1 MRQAQSASLLAALL
15 SATQVAAHGHVT
27 NLVVDGVYYEGFDI
41 SVFPY
46 ESDPPKVAAWTTPN
60 TGNGFI
66 SPDAYRDPNI
76 ICHENATN
84 AQAHVVV
91 GAGEKI
97 NIQWTAWPDSHHG
110 PVLDYLARCDGSCET
125 VDKTDLE
132 FFKIDGVGLISDS
145 EVPGTWGTDQLINNN
160 NSWMVEIPPSIA
172 AGNYVLRHELI
183 ALHGAEEEDGAQNY
197 PQCFNLQVTG
207 TGTAT
212 PSGVK
217 GTELYTATENGILV
231 NIYSTLT
238 TYTVPG
244 PTAYSGAVSITQTT
258 SAITSTGTA
267 VVGSASAVASASS
280 TAAAATSAAAVTSVD
295 TNTQVAQSSSAPAAA
310 APSSSSSAYTQIPVQ
325 VPSSWTTLLTFTNTP
340 QAVQP
345 TTSVQPEPAQST
357 ITPAPAV
364 SSAASGSSGS
374 QSMYGQ
380 CGGINWTGATQCA
393 SGSSCHSYNPYYY
406 QCIASA

>member
-1 MRQAQSASLLAALL
+1 MRHAQSASLLTALL

-27 NLVVDGVYYEGFDI
+27 NIVVDGVYYEGFDI
-41 SVFPY
+41 NSFPY

-66 SPDAYRDPNI
+66 SPDEYRNPNI

-84 AQAHVVV
+84 AEAHVVV
-91 GAGEKI
+91 GAGKKV
-97 NIQWTAWPDSHHG
+97 NIQWTAWPSSHHG
-110 PVLDYLARCDGSCET
+110 PVLDYLANCGDSCET
-125 VDKTDLE
+125 VDKTTLE
-132 FFKIDGVGLISDS
+132 FFKIDGVGLVSDS

-172 AGNYVLRHELI
+172 PGNYVLRHELI
-183 ALHGAEEEDGAQNY
+183 ALHSAEEEDGAQNY

-212 PSGVK
+212 PSGVL

-231 NIYSTLT
+231 NIYSTMS

-244 PTAYSGAVSITQTT
+244 PSQYSGAVSITQTT

-267 VVGSASAVASASS
+267 VVGSASAVATASS
-280 TAAAATSAAAVTSVD
+280 SAAAATTAAAETSSAAAD
-295 TNTQVAQSSSAPAAA
+295 
-310 APSSSSSAYTQIPVQ
+310 
-325 VPSSWTTLLTFTNTP
+325 
-340 QAVQP
+340 
-345 TTSVQPEPAQST
+345 ST

-364 SSAASGSSGS
+364 TSAAAGSSGT
-374 QSMYGQ
+374 QSLYGQ
-380 CGGINWTGATQCA
+380 CGGVNYSGATECA
-393 SGSSCHSYNPYYY
+393 SGASCHSYNPYYY

>member
-1 MRQAQSASLLAALL
+1 MRHAQSASLLTALL

-27 NLVVDGVYYEGFDI
+27 NIVVDGVYYEGFDI
-41 SVFPY
+41 NSFPY

-66 SPDAYRDPNI
+66 SPDEYRNPNI

-91 GAGEKI
+91 GAGEKV

-110 PVLDYLARCDGSCET
+110 PVLDYLANCGDSCET
-125 VDKTDLE
+125 VDKTTLK
-132 FFKIDGVGLISDS
+132 FFKIDGVGLISDT

-160 NSWMVEIPPSIA
+160 NSWLVEIPPSIA
-172 AGNYVLRHELI
+172 PGNYVLRHELI
-183 ALHGAEEEDGAQNY
+183 ALHSAEEEDGAQNY

-212 PSGVK
+212 PSGVL

-231 NIYSTLT
+231 NIYSTMS

-244 PTAYSGAVSITQTT
+244 PSQYSGAVSVSQTT

-267 VVGSASAVASASS
+267 VTGSASAAAVATASS
-280 TAAAATSAAAVTSVD
+280 SVAAATTAAESTSAADVTSVPAD
-295 TNTQVAQSSSAPAAA
+295 TAMAM
-310 APSSSSSAYTQIPVQ
+310 SSSSTPVASSSYTQIPVQ
-325 VPSSWTTLLTFTNTP
+325 VPSSWTTLVTITP
-340 QAVQP
+340 EAAA
-345 TTSVQPEPAQST
+345 TTSVEPEQPT
-357 ITPAPAV
+357 ITSAPAV
-364 SSAASGSSGS
+364 TSAAAGSSGS